1 MPISHTCFKSIEVPI
16 YKNYEQ
22 LKTKL
27 DIAFTTGTEGFGF
40 GWETIK
46 ILKFLFIF
54 IYANFF
60 HS

>member
-1 MPISHTCFKSIEVPI
+1 LPISHTCFKSIEVPI

-40 GWETIK
+40 G
-46 ILKFLFIF
+46 
-54 IYANFF
+54 
-60 HS
+60 